1 MVEDYEH
8 ASVCSGLNRD
18 SAVEREMDKTLRFV
32 KPEDYEDSLGV
43 LRSHGS
49 KDTAIRLVVNISKE
63 KSKAIAKRTRD
74 AIVAAYKED
83 RL

>member
-1 MVEDYEH
+1 
-8 ASVCSGLNRD
+8 
-18 SAVEREMDKTLRFV
+18 MDKTLRFV

-49 KDTAIRLVVNISKE
+49 KDTAIRLVANISKE